1 MAFGSALAM
10 SLIGVGLTSRFAPP
24 SCWATSALIALLAST
39 VLANAREFRAADIQE
54 ENHPTV
60 QAIRRMGQAVS
71 ERSGERHTVKVFHSG
86 QLGDEGRTLEQT
98 LAGIIDINRINVI
111 EIGKIVPELNVLALP
126 FLFRSNDHLQ
136 KVIDG
141 PIGNEILSSLDRHGF
156 VGLAFYDAGARS
168 IYTATRPVRTLADLQ
183 GLQLRVLQSELMDK
197 MVKALGAQ
205 PMNLP
210 YRQLLTALS
219 TRLIDGAENNWP
231 SFVRSGHYKVAPF
244 YAMTEHTRGPSVL
257 IMSGRAWNA
266 LSPEDRAIFHEAAR
280 ASANYMRREWQ
291 RLDEQSRKQAAE
303 GGVTIISDIDRR
315 PFEDA
320 TKSLRDELRADPK
333 LGPLIARI
341 ESTQ

>member
-1 MAFGSALAM
+1 M

-24 SCWATSALIALLAST
+24 NCWASALIALLAST
-39 VLANAREFRAADIQE
+39 VLANAREFHAAEIQE
-54 ENHPTV
+54 PTV
-60 QAIRRMGQAVS
+60 QAIRHMGQAVS

-183 GLQLRVLQSELMDK
+183 GLQLRVLQTELMDK

-231 SFVRSGHYKVAPF
+231 RSSGA
-244 YAMTEHTRGPSVL
+244 AITR
-257 IMSGRAWNA
+257 
-266 LSPEDRAIFHEAAR
+266 
-280 ASANYMRREWQ
+280 
-291 RLDEQSRKQAAE
+291 
-303 GGVTIISDIDRR
+303 
-315 PFEDA
+315 
-320 TKSLRDELRADPK
+320 SLRSMP
-333 LGPLIARI
+333 
-341 ESTQ
+341 

>member
-1 MAFGSALAM
+1 MRNCALLRPA
-10 SLIGVGLTSRFAPP
+10 SGCCAHTASGHATAAPP
-24 SCWATSALIALLAST
+24 SSVMNSRRLTPNFWSIGALITLLAST
-39 VLANAREFRAADIQE
+39 VPVDAREFRAADIQE

-60 QAIRRMGQAVS
+60 QAIRHMGQSVN

-98 LAGIIDINRINVI
+98 LAGIIDINRINVV

-126 FLFRSNDHLQ
+126 FLFRSNDH
-136 KVIDG
+136 
-141 PIGNEILSSLDRHGF
+141 DRHGF

-168 IYTATRPVRTLADLQ
+168 IYTTTRPVRTLADLQ

-197 MVKALGAQ
+197 MVKVLGAR

-231 SFVRSGHYKVAPF
+231 SFIRSGHYKVAPF

-257 IMSGRAWNA
+257 IMSRRAWDI
-266 LSPEDRAIFHEAAR
+266 LSSEDRTIFHNAAR
-280 ASANYMRREWQ
+280 ASADYMRRAWQ

-303 GGVTIISDIDRR
+303 GGVTIISEIDRR

-320 TKSLRDELRADPK
+320 TKPLRDELRADPK
-333 LGPLIARI
+333 LGSLIARI
-341 ESTQ
+341 ESAE